1 MVVLPTPRLEGP
13 VQPHQCPRVNKR
25 HTVDESA
32 MPLVR
37 DQDLDACCVQLLYR
51 LPDASNAAGHCFE
64 EVVLRPIVDPYVSVG
79 RP

>member
-1 MVVLPTPRLEGP
+1 M
-13 VQPHQCPRVNKR
+13 N
-25 HTVDESA
+25 ESA

-37 DQDLDACCVQLLYR
+37 DQDLDACCVQLVYR